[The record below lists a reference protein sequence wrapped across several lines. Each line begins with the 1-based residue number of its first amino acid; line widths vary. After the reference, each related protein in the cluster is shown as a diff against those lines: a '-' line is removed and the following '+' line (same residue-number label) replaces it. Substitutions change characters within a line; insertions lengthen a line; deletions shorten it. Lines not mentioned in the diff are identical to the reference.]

1 MALTP
6 TKKGGVLSVLAL
18 LLISLCFTLHPVE
31 AKDPPLRIGL
41 TAVTVEDFLQLHKHL
56 IHYISKKLG
65 IPVELVFRKGYQE
78 MNDLLRK
85 GDVDVA
91 FVCSLPYIMGHDSFG
106 LELLV
111 APVIHGRPLY
121 RSYVIVPMDSGARRL
136 RDLKGKVY
144 AFSDPLSNSG
154 RLVPAYLLARMGET
168 PETFFKSYIY
178 TQSHYNSIEA
188 VAVGLVD
195 GASVDSYVWELAN
208 SINPEFTSKT
218 KVIERS
224 PLYPITPFVIRK
236 EIDPGLKERVR
247 GVLMGMHRDEEGRK
261 ILNDLKIDMF
271 VQVDDSFYRP
281 IREMINFVDGFNGD
295 MQR

>member
-6 TKKGGVLSVLAL
+6 AKPGRVLPILAL
-18 LLISLCFTLHPVE
+18 LLMSLCFNPHLVE
-31 AKDPPLRIGL
+31 AKDPPIRIGL
-41 TAVTVEDFLQLHKHL
+41 TAVTVEDFLQLHKQL
-56 IHYISKKLG
+56 IHYISKKTG
-65 IPVELVFRKGYQE
+65 VPVELVFRKGYQE

-91 FVCSLPYIMGHDSFG
+91 FVCSPPYIKGHDSFG
-106 LELLV
+106 LEILV
-111 APVIHGRPLY
+111 VPVIHGRPLY
-121 RSYVIVPMDSGARRL
+121 RSYVIVPLDSDAKRL
-136 RDLKGKVY
+136 RDLRGKVY

-218 KVIERS
+218 KIIERS

-236 EIDPGLKERVR
+236 EIDPELKERIR
-247 GVLMGMHRDEEGRK
+247 WALMGMHRDEEGRR

-281 IREMINFVDGFNGD
+281 IREMLNFVDGFSGNN
-295 MQR
+295 